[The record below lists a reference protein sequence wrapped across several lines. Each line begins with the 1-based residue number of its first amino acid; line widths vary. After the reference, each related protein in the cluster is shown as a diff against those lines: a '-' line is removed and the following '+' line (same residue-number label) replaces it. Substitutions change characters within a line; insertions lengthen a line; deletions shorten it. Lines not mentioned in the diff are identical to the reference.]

1 MGWRHCTSQKK
12 SNRSVSRD
20 IGLTSTTC
28 TFERGSHCARPVVK
42 HVGKT
47 VNIKIIDVNGQKL
60 RVAIRPGLPGTVPLL
75 LFNGIGAGL
84 GLLQPFIDA
93 LDPNLE
99 VIAFDVPGVGGSPSK
114 AWPYRF
120 PGLAR
125 MVSQMLDHLNYG
137 QVDVLGLSW
146 GGFLAQQFAH
156 DHPVRCRRL
165 ILAATSAGI
174 WSLMPHPKVLALMAT
189 PRRYSD
195 PEYAASIA
203 GDIYGG
209 KFRYDKELAASHA
222 VKMAA
227 DKAAMKEN
235 GSQGYYYQV
244 MAVYWWTSLFW
255 LWNIKQPTLVLA
267 GNDDPLMPL
276 ANMKV
281 LAACIPKSE
290 LHIFDD
296 GHLFLLTDLP
306 KVLPIITKFL
316 S

>member
-1 MGWRHCTSQKK
+1 M
-12 SNRSVSRD
+12 
-20 IGLTSTTC
+20 
-28 TFERGSHCARPVVK
+28 
-42 HVGKT
+42 
-47 VNIKIIDVNGQKL
+47 NIKIIDVNGQKL
-60 RVAIRPGLPGTVPLL
+60 RVAVRPGLPGTVPLL

-174 WSLMPHPKVLALMAT
+174 LSLMPSPKVLALMAS
-189 PRRYSD
+189 PRRYTD
-195 PEYAASIA
+195 PEYAAGIA
-203 GDIYGG
+203 ADIYGG

-227 DKAAMKEN
+227 DKAAMKDN